1 MRHQVSQLTD
11 RFVHLAL
18 YFVDNVVKYHYY
30 YYYYYY
36 RYYYCCCC
44 RHHYKY

>member
-11 RFVHLAL
+11 RFVHLTL
-18 YFVDNVVKYHYY
+18 YFVDNVVKYH